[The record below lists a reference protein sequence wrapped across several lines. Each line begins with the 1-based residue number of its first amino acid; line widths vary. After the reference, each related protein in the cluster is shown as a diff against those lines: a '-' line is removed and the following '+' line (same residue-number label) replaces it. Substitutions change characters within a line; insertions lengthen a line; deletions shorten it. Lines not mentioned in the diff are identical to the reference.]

1 MAAED
6 EVFVELVSGPVD
18 EEVDETLERVEGCCL
33 VTLEAVGVAVLRRFS
48 FPYIFGTALVRRDV
62 RRDEAFTGDSAG
74 GVGSR

>member
-6 EVFVELVSGPVD
+6 EVFVEVVSGPVD
-18 EEVDETLERVEGCCL
+18 EEVDETLEIVEGCL
-33 VTLEAVGVAVLRRFS
+33 VPLEAVGVAVFRRFS
-48 FPYIFGTALVRRDV
+48 FPYIFGTELVRRDV